1 MDWRLLEYADEAEET
16 AKRLLAF
23 EGEIP
28 QYRKNI
34 RAHIAELYAISHALH
49 ELHDDL
55 ELSRYGRNAG
65 YILKDLK
72 VCLSSLDITLAD
84 VQDIFGKSK
93 RNRHSAPGAFPGTPP
108 YAIIWEDALADF
120 ETQGMTLPRRFEA
133 VREYLQFMH
142 DALKGHEDEGQL
154 AKFKVMLSKLLKK
167 QKPIDSYSNK
177 PAGQGSGK
185 GSAKTPKPSSP
196 NVPRPK
202 IRSHPTYPATQYVYQ
217 APLPSPVPQRAHTP
231 QRAHIAP
238 TWGGIGIGDIPYIP
252 PPVPEIPI
260 SPTSSAAS
268 SHAYSAQSTDSEP
281 VAHWAMKIFD
291 GRHTTTPFHTFG
303 EPTECFGP
311 EEPNVIQMLE
321 ADGFQRVVELPFEA
335 ASVFV
340 RIYWRPHDERARMI
354 FLTKDASGQRMRHQM
369 LLTSLVLRR
378 SDSCLKLCTKN
389 HRDGGLDLWARLR
402 FTLYERM
409 VLFYC
414 TTVAMKRQDQ
424 KGVAEGLDDVFNPG
438 NGEEIIFS
446 GETVDHKYKHAFR
459 VYYDPDSGCVRFEA
473 TARRGPMKSIPIWT
487 AFVTQYIGRRD
498 WMKRTSPE
506 TIEFQKLHPYVFCDS
521 YKVPKSSKGGKY
533 QLTFTLAEDA
543 KYFKDV
549 FHHIGVS

>member
-1 MDWRLLEYADEAEET
+1 MLSDTHSTMDWRLLEYANEAEET

-65 YILKDLK
+65 YILKDLE
-72 VCLSSLDITLAD
+72 VCLSSLDITLED

-108 YAIIWEDALADF
+108 YAIIWEDALGDF
-120 ETQGMTLPRRFEA
+120 EKQGMTLPRRFEV

-142 DALKGHEDEGQL
+142 DALKGNEDEGQL

-167 QKPIDSYSNK
+167 QQPIESYFNK
-177 PAGQGSGK
+177 LSVQGSGK
-185 GSAKTPKPSSP
+185 GSARTPKPPSP
-196 NVPRPK
+196 KMPRPK
-202 IRSHPTYPATQYVYQ
+202 IRSHPTYPATQYGYQ
-217 APLPSPVPQRAHTP
+217 APPQRG
-231 QRAHIAP
+231 HIAP
-238 TWGGIGIGDIPYIP
+238 TWGSIGIGDIPYIP
-252 PPVPEIPI
+252 PPVLEIPL

-268 SHAYSAQSTDSEP
+268 SQAYSSQSTDSEP

-291 GRHTTTPFHTFG
+291 GRHTSTQFHTFG
-303 EPTECFGP
+303 EATECLGP
-311 EEPNVIQMLE
+311 EEPRVIEMLE
-321 ADGFQRVVELPFEA
+321 ADGFQRIVELPFEA
-335 ASVFV
+335 ASVIV
-340 RIYWRPHDERARMI
+340 RIYWRPRDDRARII
-354 FLTKDASGQRMRHQM
+354 FLTMDASGQRMRHHI

-378 SDSCLKLCTKN
+378 SDSCLQLCLKN

-414 TTVAMKRQDQ
+414 TAVAMKRQDQ
-424 KGVAEGLDDVFNPG
+424 NGVAEGLDDMFNTG
-438 NGEEIIFS
+438 NGEEIAFS

-459 VYYDPDSGCVRFEA
+459 VYYDYDSGCVRFEA

-498 WMKRTSPE
+498 WMKRITPD

-521 YKVPKSSKGGKY
+521 YRVPKNAKGKY
-533 QLTFTLAEDA
+533 QLTFTLPEGT
-543 KYFKDV
+543 V
-549 FHHIGVS
+549 LR